1 MLPWLLGG
9 AWLPVAVLLVPLLT
23 GAQLTYLFVVSHNFE
38 SSDRFPGHPA
48 KAKSSNGAGDGAGA
62 SAATAAATAATA
74 EAPVDWYKLQVETS
88 CSYGGW
94 LAMLFTG
101 GLNFQIEHH
110 LFPRLSSWHYPKIA
124 PIVRRICDKHGV
136 RYAYYPNLL
145 ANTASTLRYMAR
157 AGIGA
162 VH

>member
-1 MLPWLLGG
+1 M
-9 AWLPVAVLLVPLLT
+9 PLLT

-38 SSDRFPGHPA
+38 SSDRFPGNPA
-48 KAKSSNGAGDGAGA
+48 KAKSSNGAGA
-62 SAATAAATAATA
+62 SAAATAASA
-74 EAPVDWYKLQVETS
+74 AVAPVDWYKLQVETS